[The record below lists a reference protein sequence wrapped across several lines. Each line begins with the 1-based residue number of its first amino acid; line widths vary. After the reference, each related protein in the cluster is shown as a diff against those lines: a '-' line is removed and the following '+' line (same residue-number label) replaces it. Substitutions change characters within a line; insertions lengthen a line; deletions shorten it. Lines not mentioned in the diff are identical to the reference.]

1 MPLLPLLAVPDKP
14 RVKAPKPR
22 VKAPR
27 QREVGD
33 SGGNRRLVMIGA
45 SVLGVVVVAGALAG
59 LLAFRGGG
67 GGSVRS
73 KLAAAGCTLQ
83 VAPANHG
90 NAHTITNP
98 NKTPKNPADW
108 NTDPPTNGPHFAVPA
123 VFGQYDQPL
132 QMARLVH
139 NLEHGGIYI
148 LYGSDVPAATVDRLR
163 SFYGSHQDGTVLAP
177 LPRLGHK
184 IALGAWVATD
194 QELSQHKLGHG
205 YLAKCTTFDD
215 SAYSAFL
222 HAYQF
227 QGVQRFLPS
236 QLEPGM

>member
-1 MPLLPLLAVPDKP
+1 MADKP

-22 VKAPR
+22 VKAPQ
-27 QREVGD
+27 QRGAGAA
-33 SGGNRRLVMIGA
+33 GGGRRTLFYGIAGGA
-45 SVLGVVVVAGALAG
+45 GIVVAAAIGFFF
-59 LLAFRGGG
+59 LLGSG
-67 GGSVRS
+67 GGSSDAPTALR
-73 KLAAAGCTLQ
+73 AAGCTFQ
-83 VAPANHG
+83 VAVANHG

-108 NTDPPTNGPHFAVPA
+108 NTSPPTNGPHFAVPA
-123 VFGQYDQPL
+123 IFGQYEQPL

-148 LYGSDVPAATVDRLR
+148 LYGSKVPPATVDQLR
-163 SFYGSHQDGTVLAP
+163 GFYARHQDGTVLAP
-177 LPRLGHK
+177 LPSLGNK

-194 QELSQHKLGHG
+194 KELSQQKLGHG

-215 SAYSAFL
+215 SAYAAFL
-222 HAYQF
+222 RAYQF
-227 QGVQRFLPS
+227 HGVQRFLPS